1 LSGLALDR
9 VKDRAQHGMPL
20 YDGMESPGQGID
32 MEWTDDP
39 EDARYVVGCG
49 AGIKLVE
56 KP

>member
-1 LSGLALDR
+1 
-9 VKDRAQHGMPL
+9 MPL

-32 MEWTDDP
+32 VEWTDDP